1 MSPEFSRLVLLQ
13 SVIVITGT
21 FFTYI
26 FVTPIASKAL
36 AYGSLIT
43 LFSTLLVVWR
53 QKQGEDKREIEA
65 DWVLRQAYRTGIEKF
80 AWTIIMLAV
89 GFGLLRLMPLWTL
102 VGFLVGQVAWLLI
115 PILMKLR
122 MQNDN

>member
-1 MSPEFSRLVLLQ
+1 MSPEFARLALLQ
-13 SVIVITGT
+13 SAIIITGT

-36 AYGSLIT
+36 AYGGLVT
-43 LFSTLLVVWR
+43 LFSTLLVIWR
-53 QKQGEDKREIEA
+53 QKQGKEKKEMEA

-80 AWTIIMLAV
+80 TWTIIMLAV
-89 GFGLLRLMPLWTL
+89 GFGLLRLTPLWTL